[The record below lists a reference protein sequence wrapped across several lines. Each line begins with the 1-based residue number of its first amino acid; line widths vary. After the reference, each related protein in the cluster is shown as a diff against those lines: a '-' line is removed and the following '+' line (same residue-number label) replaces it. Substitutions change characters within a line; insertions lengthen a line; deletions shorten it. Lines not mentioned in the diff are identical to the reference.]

1 MVHIEVAFGV
11 TIGHLVS
18 ISDFYVSYLIKNG
31 GGSLICFQVQQF
43 IKMKQKAELYCH
55 RNSEKNLVKNFM

>member
-18 ISDFYVSYLIKNG
+18 VSDFCVSYLVNNG
-31 GGSLICFQVQQF
+31 GGSLICFPVQQF
-43 IKMKQKAELYCH
+43 IQLTQKAE
-55 RNSEKNLVKNFM
+55 

>member
-18 ISDFYVSYLIKNG
+18 ISDFCVSYL
-31 GGSLICFQVQQF
+31 L
-43 IKMKQKAELYCH
+43 KMEVA
-55 RNSEKNLVKNFM
+55 V